1 MREHGTDLSE
11 LGDFTA
17 TPRMLAISALAIGI
31 GVVASY
37 VALALLRLIGL
48 FTNLFFYQRW
58 DTTLVS
64 PAGNTLGW
72 LALFVPVVG
81 GLIIG
86 LMARYGSDRIRGHGI
101 PEAIEAILISGSR
114 VEPKVALLKPLSA
127 AISIGSGGP
136 FGAEGPIIL
145 TGGAFGSLIAQF
157 FHLTSHERKT
167 LLVAGAAAGMSAT
180 FAAPVASVLL
190 AVELLLFEWK
200 PRSMIP
206 VALASAT
213 AAATRRYLLGLGPI
227 FPVPPHPIYIGPDGL
242 AACVAAGL
250 LAGVLSALL
259 TLAVYA
265 AEDGFQKLPIHW
277 MWWPA
282 IGGLVI
288 GAGGLLFPQALG
300 VGYDT
305 IAALLQGSVTTRVIL
320 GVLIVKSIIW
330 SFSLGSGT
338 SGGVL
343 APLLMMGGALGGLEA
358 MFFPAEGAGFW
369 PLVSMG
375 AILGG
380 TMRSPFTGVI
390 FALELTHDVNMLL
403 PLLVAVTIAHAF
415 TVLVL
420 GRSILT
426 EKVARRGYHLSREYA
441 VDPLEILFAREVMRS
456 NIVALPASAPFD
468 TLVESLRVDP
478 ARGPQ
483 HLYPVVDGDL
493 RLLGVVTRMDLQHAV
508 EAAPGDVHGQ
518 LAPMLRKEPVVAHP
532 DEPLR
537 VIVHRM
543 SDTGLTRFPVVERGP
558 GRKLLG
564 MIALDDLL
572 KARTKNLDAERHRER
587 VLRVRFPFVLGGS
600 TPRDGA
606 SEGARR

>member
-1 MREHGTDLSE
+1 MREHHQGLSE

-17 TPRMLAISALAIGI
+17 TPRTLVISGLAIGI
-31 GVVASY
+31 GFIAAW
-37 VALALLRLIGL
+37 VALGLLRLIGL

-58 DTTLVS
+58 NAQLVS

-72 LALFVPVVG
+72 FALFVPIVG
-81 GLIIG
+81 GLIVG
-86 LMARYGSDRIRGHGI
+86 VMARYGSDRIRGHGI

-127 AISIGSGGP
+127 AISIGTGGP

-157 FHLTSHERKT
+157 FHLTSAERKT

-200 PRSMIP
+200 PRSMVP

-213 AAATRRYLLGLGPI
+213 AAAARRSLLGLGPI
-227 FPVPPHPIYIGPDGL
+227 FPVPAHPISIGYGGL
-242 AACVAAGL
+242 AGCVAAGIF
-250 LAGVLSALL
+250 AGALSAVL
-259 TLAVYA
+259 TGAVYA
-265 AEDGFQKLPIHW
+265 AEDGFLKLPIHW

-305 IAALLQGSVTTRVIL
+305 IASLLQGTTPTKVIV

-358 MFFPAEGAGFW
+358 MAFPWEGVGFW

-390 FALELTHDVNMLL
+390 FALELTHDVTMLL
-403 PLLVAVTIAHAF
+403 PLLVAVTVAHAF

-420 GRSILT
+420 RRSILT

-456 NIVALPASAPFD
+456 NIVALPAGAPLD
-468 TLVESLRVDP
+468 TLVQSLRVDP
-478 ARGPQ
+478 GKHPQ

-493 RLLGVVTRMDLQHAV
+493 RLLGVVTRMDVQRLV
-508 EAAPGDVHGQ
+508 EAAPGNGVAQ
-518 LAPMLRKEPVVAHP
+518 LAAVLRKDPVVAHP

-537 VIVHRM
+537 MIVHRM
-543 SDTGLTRFPVVERGP
+543 ADSGLTRFPVVERGAS
-558 GRKLLG
+558 GKLLG

-572 KARTKNLDAERHRER
+572 KARALNLDAERRRER
-587 VLRVRFPFVLGGS
+587 VLRVRFPFAVNGVRS
-600 TPRDGA
+600 
-606 SEGARR
+606 